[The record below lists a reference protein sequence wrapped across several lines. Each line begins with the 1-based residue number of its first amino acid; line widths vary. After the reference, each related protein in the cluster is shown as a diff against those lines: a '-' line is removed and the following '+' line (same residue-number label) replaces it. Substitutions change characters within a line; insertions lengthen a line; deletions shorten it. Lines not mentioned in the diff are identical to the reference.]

1 RSLAPPT
8 KGGHMRNAMVLVAAM
23 GIAAV
28 LASSAAAADSV
39 VGATNCLLVNGG
51 QVTRPAGSTIVV
63 RNGFA
68 TKNQGLGVNSLGAQ
82 TTTISVNGGSAVDIS
97 GLYGPPT
104 RQSDGSWVTN
114 AFYATGVTLAN
125 PGDTM
130 TFAISVSAS
139 HLITDVQ
146 SEPGQPLFGGP
157 GVIFS

>member
-1 RSLAPPT
+1 
-8 KGGHMRNAMVLVAAM
+8 MRKAIALTVMAM
-23 GIAAV
+23 GVAAV
-28 LASSAAAADSV
+28 LASSTAAADSV

-68 TKNQGLGVNSLGAQ
+68 TKNYGIDVNFLNAQ
-82 TTTISVNGGSAVDIS
+82 TTTLSVNGGPAVDIS
-97 GLYGPPT
+97 GSYGAPT
-104 RQSDGSWVTN
+104 QVSDGSWRSD

-130 TFAISVSAS
+130 TFTISVSVS
-139 HLITDVQ
+139 HRVADVQ

-157 GVIFS
+157 GVIFSGTCTVTAT